1 MKASPLAAV
10 LLAGLVTTA
19 GADEGRKV
27 RIETTTGDTVEGT
40 FRGATEDVVSVEVA
54 GQRLKV
60 PVDNVRLISFDPRP
74 APKDSEEAAPARATA
89 SAKRRHAAG
98 SIEDAF
104 DAFDELQSAARPGM
118 PREDY
123 ADKLAELTARV
134 QAFIDQD
141 TPRSEARAE
150 IHSRF
155 NQAME
160 LYDKPLR
167 AEGIGITDSER
178 MANAWRK
185 ASQYWAMAE
194 AHIRRA
200 RDLHS
205 GKR

>member
-1 MKASPLAAV
+1 MKAALLGALLFASLITSATAA
-10 LLAGLVTTA
+10 
-19 GADEGRKV
+19 EGRRV
-27 RIETTTGDTVEGT
+27 RIEMATGDTVEGT
-40 FRGATEDVVSVEVA
+40 FRGATEDAVSVEVA
-54 GQRLKV
+54 GQRLEI
-60 PVDNVRLISFDPRP
+60 PVDSVRFISFETRP
-74 APKDSEEAAPARATA
+74 EPKEKEAAPAKE
-89 SAKRRHAAG
+89 SAPARGRHAAG

-104 DAFDELQSAARPGM
+104 DAFDELQSAARVGM

-123 ADKLAELTARV
+123 ADKVGELMPRV
-134 QAFIDQD
+134 QAFIDAD
-141 TPRSEARAE
+141 TPRNETRAE

-178 MANAWRK
+178 MSNAWRK
-185 ASQYWAMAE
+185 AAQYWSMAE
-194 AHIRRA
+194 AQVRRA

>member
-1 MKASPLAAV
+1 MKTGWLAAA
-10 LLAGLVTTA
+10 LLGSCVAVAAAG
-19 GADEGRKV
+19 DRKV

-40 FRGATEDVVSVEVA
+40 FRGASEDAVSVEVA
-54 GQRLKV
+54 GQRLRV
-60 PVDNVRLISFDPRP
+60 PVDTVRLISFEERS
-74 APKDSEEAAPARATA
+74 APKGSEEAAPARATA

-123 ADKLAELTARV
+123 ADKLAELMPRV
-134 QAFIDQD
+134 QDFIDQD
-141 TPRSEARAE
+141 TPRSDARAE

-178 MANAWRK
+178 MGNAWRK

-194 AHIRRA
+194 SHVRRA
-200 RDLHS
+200 RDLHT